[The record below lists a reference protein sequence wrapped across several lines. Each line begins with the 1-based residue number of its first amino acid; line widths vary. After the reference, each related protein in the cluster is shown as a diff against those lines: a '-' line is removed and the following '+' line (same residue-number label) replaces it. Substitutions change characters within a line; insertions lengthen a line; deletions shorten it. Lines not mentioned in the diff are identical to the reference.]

1 MNNNMFIPKQI
12 NVGFQSRQ
20 GTYTGKLA
28 YIIYFDEKGV
38 LRKEKSWN
46 GWRDKNIENQI
57 FDNVPTEGFV
67 LNKKAGGYDTGW
79 NHRQTYCRVYD
90 PRGFEFEITIENLLY
105 ILENTNSI
113 KGKGL
118 EGEFIY
124 AWSGKDLVLIPTSS
138 PDYSEL
144 TKFNDIIH
152 NNLTIKAK
160 DLIVGATYLTKDN
173 EELVYMGKFN
183 YYGSGKVNGEWC
195 SNINKG
201 KHFWFSENKKGYS
214 DYKYSIYEW
223 KTMPKNKFIS
233 VVDEK
238 PNELFAEMYEE
249 MQTRTSFS
257 PLDESKNEYI
267 EYALDEF
274 KKQFSWFDTLYRR
287 SWSNLQVYNSDKIKY
302 SIEAL
307 NEDLEH
313 YNVYKRY
320 TETYRDYYSG
330 DIRNREKSD
339 LYMESVTIE
348 EIFNEIKP
356 YYLNQYLGNNKLYE
370 SGRKYDE

>member
-1 MNNNMFIPKQI
+1 MKNNMFIPKQI
-12 NVGFQSRQ
+12 NVGFQTRQ
-20 GTYTGKLA
+20 GTYTGNLA
-28 YIIYFDEKGV
+28 YIIYFDEKGI

-46 GWRDKNIENQI
+46 SWRDSKIENQI

-138 PDYSEL
+138 PDYAEL
-144 TKFNDIIH
+144 TKFNDIIY
-152 NNLTIKAK
+152 NNLTLKAK

-173 EELVYMGKFN
+173 AEVVYMGRFD
-183 YYGSGKVNGEWC
+183 YYA
-195 SNINKG
+195 KG

-214 DYKYSIYEW
+214 WENYNYSVYQLKSI
-223 KTMPKNKFIS
+223 PKNKFIS
-233 VVDEK
+233 VIDEK
-238 PNELFAEMYEE
+238 PNELFADMYEE

-257 PLDESKNEYI
+257 PLDESKNKYI
-267 EYALDEF
+267 EYALNEF
-274 KKQFSWFDTLYRR
+274 KEQFEWFNKEHSKR
-287 SWSNLQVYNSDKIKY
+287 SWGNLKVYDSNKTEYT
-302 SIEAL
+302 IEAF
-307 NEDLEH
+307 NDDLEH
-313 YNVYKRY
+313 YKVY
-320 TETYRDYYSG
+320 ETYIETYTYWYGNETRTK
-330 DIRNREKSD
+330 KSSKI
-339 LYMESVTIE
+339 LMERATIE
-348 EIFNEIKP
+348 EIFEKIKP
-356 YYLNQYLGNNKLYE
+356 YYLNQYLENNKLYE
-370 SGRKYDE
+370 SGRKYGQ

>member
-1 MNNNMFIPKQI
+1 MISSMFMPKQI
-12 NVGFQSRQ
+12 NVGFQTRK

-28 YIIYFDEKGV
+28 YIIYFDEKGI
-38 LRKEKSWN
+38 LRKEKSWDS
-46 GWRDKNIENQI
+46 WRDKNIENQI

-67 LNKKAGGYDTGW
+67 LNKKAGGYNTGW

-124 AWSGKDLVLIPTSS
+124 AWSGKNLVLIPTSS

-160 DLIVGATYLTKDN
+160 DLIIGATYLTKDN

-183 YYGSGKVNGEWC
+183 YYNE
-195 SNINKG
+195 G
-201 KHFWFSENKKGYS
+201 KHFWFSENKK
-214 DYKYSIYEW
+214 KYSWENYNYSVYQW
-223 KTMPKNKFIS
+223 KSMPKNKFIS

-238 PNELFAEMYEE
+238 PNELFAKMYEE

-257 PLDESKNEYI
+257 PLDESKNKYI
-267 EYALDEF
+267 EYTLDNF
-274 KKQFSWFDTLYRR
+274 KEQFEWFNTLRR
-287 SWSNLQVYNSDKIKY
+287 RNWDNLKVYDSNKVKY
-302 SIEAL
+302 SIEAF
-307 NEDLEH
+307 EDDLE
-313 YNVYKRY
+313 YYRVYKYY
-320 TETYRDYYSG
+320 TETFTTYHS
-330 DIRNREKSD
+330 REVRTREGIKI
-339 LYMESVTIE
+339 YMESATIE
-348 EIFNEIKP
+348 EIFDEIKP
-356 YYLNQYLGNNKLYE
+356 YYLNQYLENNKLYE
-370 SGRKYDE
+370 SGRKYGKQ

>member
-1 MNNNMFIPKQI
+1 MISSMFIPKQI
-12 NVGFQSRQ
+12 NVGFQTRK

-28 YIIYFDEKGV
+28 YIIYFDEKGI
-38 LRKEKSWN
+38 LRKEKSWDS
-46 GWRDKNIENQI
+46 WRDKNIENQI

-67 LNKKAGGYDTGW
+67 LNKKAGGYNTGW

-160 DLIVGATYLTKDN
+160 DLIIGATYLTKDN

-183 YYGSGKVNGEWC
+183 YYEKWH
-195 SNINKG
+195 SNINRG
-201 KHFWFSENKKGYS
+201 KYFWFSKNEKGYS
-214 DYKYSIYEW
+214 NNYSVYQW
-223 KTMPKNKFIS
+223 KSMPKNKFIS
-233 VVDEK
+233 IIDEK
-238 PNELFAEMYEE
+238 PNELFSEMYEE

-257 PLDESKNEYI
+257 PLDESKNKYI
-267 EYALDEF
+267 EYTLDDF
-274 KKQFSWFDTLYRR
+274 KEQFEWFNTLRR
-287 SWSNLQVYNSDKIKY
+287 RDWNRLIIYDSNKVKY
-302 SIEAL
+302 SIEAF
-307 NEDLEH
+307 EDDLEH
-313 YNVYKRY
+313 YRVYKY
-320 TETYRDYYSG
+320 HTETYRSYY
-330 DIRNREKSD
+330 NNELTTRENSK
-339 LYMESVTIE
+339 LYIELATID
-348 EIFNEIKP
+348 EIFNKIKP
-356 YYLNQYLGNNKLYE
+356 YYLNQYLKNNKLYE
-370 SGRKYDE
+370 SGRKYGK